1 MNKWAPL
8 ILISAC
14 LLSACGTVVKPVYY
28 YNEIVV
34 RNSTFYPVKDVEIRA
49 NRTNKV
55 FKCSNIAPRA
65 SCSDTFPKRKYQGNP
80 IKITWVYH
88 DRKKET
94 KEFVLAIPES
104 MDRTIPLRGV
114 LEIKSDGTIATYY
127 EQN

>member
-1 MNKWAPL
+1 MTKSGYFFL
-8 ILISAC
+8 VVLF
-14 LLSACGTVVKPVYY
+14 LLSACSSVLKPVYY

-34 RNSTFYPVKDVEIRA
+34 RNSTFYPVKDVKIHA
-49 NRTNKV
+49 SRTGQV

-65 SCSDTFPKRKYQGNP
+65 SCSNSFPKRKYQGNP

-88 DRKKET
+88 DHKNQT

-104 MDRTIPLRGV
+104 MDKAIPLRGV
-114 LEIKSDGTIATYY
+114 LEIKSDGTIATYL